1 MATTRIL
8 RTFKPM
14 TFDSSSASSSS
25 SSSPPPTVRYL
36 SKDAGLMSGEKRL
49 GTANDRKQ
57 MVVVKAS
64 MAGSRTLTTSKPQ
77 VNRGVI
83 DLASLVTKTN
93 RSLLILLRTAL
104 KRKPMQQQVQMFIER
119 GIIDCRF
126 FTLLAVAGSLLGSV
140 LCFVEGCF
148 IVLESYF
155 QYFHAL
161 SQKTDQG
168 HMVHLLIEAIDMFLV
183 GTAMLIFGVG
193 LYAMFMGSKAAKD
206 RGPRFTE
213 SNLFGLFYMKAA
225 PAWVDMKSVSQA
237 KSKIGHAVVMILQV
251 GLLEKFKS
259 IPLVTPLDLAC
270 FAGAVLVSSA
280 CIFLLSRL
288 DYSATT
294 AG

>member
-1 MATTRIL
+1 MATTRLL
-8 RTFKPM
+8 RTFNPM
-14 TFDSSSASSSS
+14 TIHSSSASSSS
-25 SSSPPPTVRYL
+25 SSPPTTLRCL
-36 SKDAGLMSGEKRL
+36 SKDARLLNGENRL
-49 GTANDRKQ
+49 GTANERKQ
-57 MVVVKAS
+57 VALAKAS
-64 MAGSRTLTTSKPQ
+64 VATSHTLTTSKPQ
-77 VNRGVI
+77 VNRGVVEF
-83 DLASLVTKTN
+83 ASLVAKIN
-93 RSLLILLRTAL
+93 RSLLI
-104 KRKPMQQQVQMFIER
+104 KRKSMKLQVQMFIER

-161 SQKTDQG
+161 SEKADQG
-168 HMVHLLIEAIDMFLV
+168 HIVHLLIEAIDMFLV
-183 GTAMLIFGVG
+183 GTAMLVFGVG
-193 LYAMFMGSKAAKD
+193 LYAMFMGSKAVNDK
-206 RGPRFTE
+206 GPRFTD

-225 PAWVDMKSVSQA
+225 PAWVDMKSVSKA
-237 KSKIGHAVVMILQV
+237 KSKIGHAVMMILQV

-288 DYSATT
+288 DYSVTNAN
-294 AG
+294 

>member
-1 MATTRIL
+1 MATTRLL
-8 RTFKPM
+8 RTFNPM
-14 TFDSSSASSSS
+14 TIHSSSASSS
-25 SSSPPPTVRYL
+25 PPTTLRCL
-36 SKDAGLMSGEKRL
+36 SKDARLLNGENRL
-49 GTANDRKQ
+49 GTANERKQ
-57 MVVVKAS
+57 VALAKAS
-64 MAGSRTLTTSKPQ
+64 VATSHTLTTSKPQ
-77 VNRGVI
+77 VNRGVVEF
-83 DLASLVTKTN
+83 ASLVAKIN
-93 RSLLILLRTAL
+93 RSLLI
-104 KRKPMQQQVQMFIER
+104 KRKSMKLQVQMFIER

-161 SQKTDQG
+161 SDKADQG
-168 HMVHLLIEAIDMFLV
+168 HIVHLLIEAIDMFLV
-183 GTAMLIFGVG
+183 GTAMLVFGVG
-193 LYAMFMGSKAAKD
+193 LYAMFMGSKAVNDK
-206 RGPRFTE
+206 GPRFTD

-237 KSKIGHAVVMILQV
+237 KSKIGHAVMMILQV

-294 AG
+294 AN